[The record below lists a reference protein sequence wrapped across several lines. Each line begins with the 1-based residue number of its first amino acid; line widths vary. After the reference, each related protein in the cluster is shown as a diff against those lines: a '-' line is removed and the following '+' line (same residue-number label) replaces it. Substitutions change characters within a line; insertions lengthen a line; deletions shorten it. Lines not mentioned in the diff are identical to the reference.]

1 MLLVAVVFV
10 WSGLTVCYG
19 RSAEAIAHTVE
30 RQRDPVLR
38 QKDVK
43 AAEPGLPC
51 EQRPLRPR
59 AAQQH
64 PGQSGCWN
72 NRLFSFLGTV

>member
-1 MLLVAVVFV
+1 MLLVAVVVV
-10 WSGLTVCYG
+10 WSGLTVCSG

-43 AAEPGLPC
+43 AAEPGLRAGSAPC
-51 EQRPLRPR
+51 GRGRQRSAAAERPLE
-59 AAQQH
+59 Q
-64 PGQSGCWN
+64 
-72 NRLFSFLGTV
+72 